1 MKEVNKIILTQKE
14 VRDII
19 SRYTETHFGRSL
31 PEVIKLSVEDGSLQ
45 IEYTS
50 EIVAMPDKS
59 TSWNLR

>member
-19 SRYTETHFGRSL
+19 SRYTELHFGRAL
-31 PEVIKLSVEDGSLQ
+31 PEVIKLSIEDGSLQ